1 LLIHKIDTYPLLYR
15 IPRPYGDANGLK
27 KFRSTYLIKITT
39 KSGLTGWGECSG
51 WLPAL
56 ETEFEHAVIP
66 FLLGK
71 DARERNAIISALSK
85 QKHDR
90 PAAAVSLALTEIV
103 AHSAKLSI
111 SELWGGAVRR
121 SLPLYASLQS
131 YSDASDWIGQSLKD
145 MEQAVQQGFVN
156 MKIKVGGKSLTDDIR
171 HVRAVQEQYGQR
183 IRIALDANGSY
194 DAATASSWN
203 SLVNQYENWLW
214 FEEPLPLNAWDQFA
228 HCRLRLDIPVAGG
241 ENAMT
246 PSLFHQAIVRQ
257 ALDIVQPDPL
267 HLGGIDVYRDVL
279 KLARTAAIRVS
290 PHTFDG
296 ALARCYA
303 LFAHACLPA
312 WSKMDADEAVEPIEW
327 DVMDNPFTAL
337 VPLHIHRGTVD
348 IPNGPGIGTAIDED
362 MLSHYRWDGS
372 RFW

>member
-1 LLIHKIDTYPLLYR
+1 
-15 IPRPYGDANGLK
+15 
-27 KFRSTYLIKITT
+27 
-39 KSGLTGWGECSG
+39 
-51 WLPAL
+51 
-56 ETEFEHAVIP
+56 
-66 FLLGK
+66 
-71 DARERNAIISALSK
+71 
-85 QKHDR
+85 
-90 PAAAVSLALTEIV
+90 
-103 AHSAKLSI
+103 
-111 SELWGGAVRR
+111 
-121 SLPLYASLQS
+121 
-131 YSDASDWIGQSLKD
+131 
-145 MEQAVQQGFVN
+145 
-156 MKIKVGGKSLTDDIR
+156 
-171 HVRAVQEQYGQR
+171 
-183 IRIALDANGSY
+183 
-194 DAATASSWN
+194 
-203 SLVNQYENWLW
+203 
-214 FEEPLPLNAWDQFA
+214 
-228 HCRLRLDIPVAGG
+228 
-241 ENAMT
+241 MT

-267 HLGGIDVYRDVL
+267 HLGGIDAYRDVL

-337 VPLHIHRGTVD
+337 IPLRIHRGTVD